1 MVGHKKNT
9 QADAGEMH
17 EDSMAEESTPALK
30 MPEKG
35 VGVEIVLFLVRLS
48 FAFKKKLMAPQ
59 FNKKIIYGTPIG
71 VVFTYFI

>member
-48 FAFKKKLMAPQ
+48 FAFKKK
-59 FNKKIIYGTPIG
+59 NDGTPI
-71 VVFTYFI
+71 

>member
-9 QADAGEMH
+9 QADAGKMH

-48 FAFKKKLMAPQ
+48 FAF
-59 FNKKIIYGTPIG
+59 
-71 VVFTYFI
+71 

>member
-48 FAFKKKLMAPQ
+48 FAF
-59 FNKKIIYGTPIG
+59 
-71 VVFTYFI
+71 